1 MIGRARIGTSG
12 FVYAH
17 WRGLFYPRNLRT
29 KDWLPFYMKQFDT
42 VEINSTFYRLPEK
55 EAFMHWESAAPEG
68 FVYAVKA
75 GRFITHLKKLK
86 EPGKSLKVF
95 MERASFLKDTMGPIL
110 FQLPPNWGRNTER
123 LEEFVE
129 SLPPSRRFAFE
140 FRDSSWFNEEVYA
153 ILRKRGIALCIYHMV
168 DFTTPFEVTAPFV
181 YLRFHGAGAL
191 YGGRYNR
198 SFLREWA
205 DLIRGYLKKGLDVYA
220 YFNNDEAAYA
230 AVNAKEL
237 REMAG

>member
-12 FVYAH
+12 FSYAH

-95 MERASFLKDTMGPIL
+95 MERASFLKDTLGPIL

-181 YLRFHGAGAL
+181 YLRFHGRGAL
-191 YGGRYNR
+191 YGGRYSR

>member
-12 FVYAH
+12 FSYAH

-95 MERASFLKDTMGPIL
+95 MERASFLKDTLGPIL

-181 YLRFHGAGAL
+181 YLRFHGRGAL
-191 YGGRYNR
+191 YGGRYSR

-230 AVNAKEL
+230 TVNAKEL